1 VKRARQCHGRFLLQ
15 VTNPLQVATTK
26 AMLEGG
32 ELIINKGEVRGRQE
46 EEPRRNLISTHQ
58 KNLVRE

>member
-1 VKRARQCHGRFLLQ
+1 
-15 VTNPLQVATTK
+15 
-26 AMLEGG
+26 MLEGG

-58 KNLVRE
+58 KNLARE